1 MEENK
6 DGRVARPKDADRRA
20 GMRHAAVRP
29 HKLTTDAPA
38 TPAQAAPAPAAPVQT
53 PSAKAD
59 LASKAEQTIQSFM
72 KSLPGEG
79 PSDVLW
85 GPKVS
90 KKEEAARKYFGIP
103 KDDKVW
109 LILDTT
115 LFGSCKVGFA
125 LCTSGMHAHDERGK
139 DMHLSWQRFI
149 HATLD
154 NDGNTL
160 VVDGKRFIA
169 TGAVDDLLRLMQR
182 IQKDLAA

>member
-1 MEENK
+1 MAENK

-38 TPAQAAPAPAAPVQT
+38 TPAQAAPVQAAPAQT

-59 LASKAEQTIQSFM
+59 LAAKAEQTIQSFM

-139 DMHLSWQRFI
+139 DMHLSWQRFVN
-149 HATLD
+149 ATLD

-169 TGAVDDLLRLMQR
+169 TGAVDDLLRLMHR